1 MGGKETRMSSKD
13 FSFHRKSP
21 EELLAQIEKLK
32 RGKLKIY
39 IGSAPGVG
47 KTYRML
53 TEAHELQQE
62 GIDIVIGLAETHGRK
77 ETAALLNNLEMIPL
91 KEIHYKENTYMDLDV
106 EAIIARNPEV
116 VVIDELAHSNVPGSE
131 TDKRYRDIERILQA
145 RINVI
150 TAVNVQHLESLHDVV
165 HDITGVSVRE
175 RIPDSVID
183 AADEVILIDVTAE
196 TLQKRLRDGKIYQP
210 ERIEQSLE
218 NFFTTKNLSALREI
232 ALREVADDVDDKSDK
247 KAAQLRAAMMNEKIL
262 VCIKNDANAEKL
274 IRRGYRIADRLR
286 SELYILMAID
296 KELEELPTHIQESYA
311 EWRDLAQQ
319 FGAHFLLEPMKERK
333 IPQVI
338 TDVANKKQITQIIL
352 GQSIKSRV
360 EEIAKGSIVNA
371 IMRQTDGVDIHIVA
385 NSRKN

>member
-1 MGGKETRMSSKD
+1 MGNKNL
-13 FSFHRKSP
+13 SFHRKSP

-53 TEAHELQQE
+53 TEAHELKKE
-62 GIDIVIGLAETHGRK
+62 GIDVVIGLVETHGRK
-77 ETAALLNNLEMIPL
+77 ETADLIHGLEELPL
-91 KEIHYKENTYMDLDV
+91 KEIPYKNNTYFDLDV
-106 EAIIARNPEV
+106 DAIIARNPEV
-116 VVIDELAHSNVPGSE
+116 VIIDELAHSNIPGSVNE
-131 TDKRYRDIERILQA
+131 KRYQDVQTILDH

-150 TAVNVQHLESLHDVV
+150 SAVNIQHLESLHDVV

-175 RIPDSVID
+175 RIPDFLLDV
-183 AADEVILIDVTAE
+183 ADEVILIDVTAE
-196 TLQKRLRDGKIYQP
+196 TLQKRLREGKIYATEKIQ
-210 ERIEQSLE
+210 QSLE

-232 ALREVADDVDDKSDK
+232 ALREVADDVDDKADK
-247 KAAQLRAAMMNEKIL
+247 KAARLRAAMMNEKIL

-274 IRRGYRIADRLR
+274 IRRGFRIADRLR
-286 SELYILMAID
+286 SELFILTAIS
-296 KELEELPTHIQESYA
+296 KELDELPEKTQKEYEA
-311 EWRDLAQQ
+311 WQDLAKQ
-319 FGAHFLLEPMKERK
+319 FNAHFLVEPIKERK
-333 IPQVI
+333 ISQVI
-338 TDVANKKQITQIIL
+338 TDVANKNNITQIIL

-360 EEIAKGSIVNA
+360 EEVAKGSIVNA